1 MLVNS
6 TYILARPREDAL
18 VITYVVYFLVRLL
31 QLTLF
36 ILGIRT
42 ITILMKKLAKFSIFE
57 KQLLSL
63 LILKCVYT
71 LLMIIIVS

>member
-1 MLVNS
+1 MY
-6 TYILARPREDAL
+6 TL
-18 VITYVVYFLVRLL
+18 VIPDKDVSAIHYAEFFLIHLL
-31 QLTLF
+31 ELILL

-42 ITILMKKLAKFSIFE
+42 VTILMKKSTKFSTFE

-71 LLMIIIVS
+71 LIMIILVS

>member
-1 MLVNS
+1 MYTLALSQENAVN
-6 TYILARPREDAL
+6 A
-18 VITYVVYFLVRLL
+18 YVMFLGECLL

-42 ITILMKKLAKFSIFE
+42 ITILMKKSTKFSTFE

-63 LILKCVYT
+63 LILKCVYEIVN
-71 LLMIIIVS
+71 MIVVG

>member
-1 MLVNS
+1 MYTLALSQENAVN
-6 TYILARPREDAL
+6 A
-18 VITYVVYFLVRLL
+18 YVMFLGECLL